1 MDYWDLWFRPLPTPC
16 NEKPTNGKSSRKK
29 NPSLS
34 FKNLTGAFLVIAVG
48 LCLSILVFLLELIVS
63 MAKSKRH
70 FRPKVTSNRIEKS
83 KKKLP
88 STIKDESAN
97 DISIEESSS
106 NIIEV
111 E

>member
-1 MDYWDLWFRPLPTPC
+1 
-16 NEKPTNGKSSRKK
+16 
-29 NPSLS
+29 
-34 FKNLTGAFLVIAVG
+34 
-48 LCLSILVFLLELIVS
+48 

-70 FRPKVTSNRIEKS
+70 LRPKVTSNRIEKS

-88 STIKDESAN
+88 LNIRDESAN

>member
-1 MDYWDLWFRPLPTPC
+1 
-16 NEKPTNGKSSRKK
+16 
-29 NPSLS
+29 
-34 FKNLTGAFLVIAVG
+34 
-48 LCLSILVFLLELIVS
+48 

-70 FRPKVTSNRIEKS
+70 FRPRVTSNRIEKS

-88 STIKDESAN
+88 STIKDKSAN

-106 NIIEV
+106 NIVEV

>member
-1 MDYWDLWFRPLPTPC
+1 
-16 NEKPTNGKSSRKK
+16 
-29 NPSLS
+29 
-34 FKNLTGAFLVIAVG
+34 LTGAFLVIAVG